1 MVFIEDLMKGSLV
14 EFLGTKV
21 KVFSLG
27 KNVVAKGIDDLN
39 TYIVKPQSLMPILL
53 TEDIFNNNFPDNDT
67 GYVIY
72 WMKEDVGYHIELTT
86 DSTQIIKHNVLYVHE
101 LQHILYIYDVNIDI
115 KL

>member
-14 EFLGTKV
+14 ELLGTKV

-27 KNVVAKGIDDLN
+27 KNVVIKDIDDLN

-72 WMKEDVGYHIELTT
+72 WMREEIGIL
-86 DSTQIIKHNVLYVHE
+86 SIIN
-101 LQHILYIYDVNIDI
+101 ILILGLPMLLLISAI
-115 KL
+115 ILREK